1 MDDLEP
7 RLMDTIKYHHL
18 EDNKSWRVGMVMEL
32 IDIQHGNV
40 ELPDGWSE
48 EDLENILNLACTQ

>member
-7 RLMDTIKYHHL
+7 RLMDTIKYHQL
-18 EDNKSWRVGMVMEL
+18 EDNESWRVGMVMEL
-32 IDIQHGNV
+32 IDIQHGDV